1 MEKYRVFGDESTGV
15 HPFVPVAYMK
25 AQLSPPPASVV
36 SRLLSAG
43 ASVCSLA
50 FSSLLVT
57 LRLLLLLVAA
67 LWAILLQQLLLVFSL
82 FPSLHWRLS
91 LSLLAPPARLALFA
105 LGVWWLDE
113 QPADFRR
120 LKIRAPPPNAPAPWF
135 AFLSLS
141 APPRSSAS
149 AARTSSC
156 RVCLSSFASLV
167 EPLYLSYRLS
177 PQFVLLHEEGGFSFC
192 SLWAVLKFS
201 MQFRLAPGKGA
212 FRSLSALM
220 LAHEKNSSP
229 RIPLVIFP
237 EGQKSNG
244 TCILQWTA
252 AEGGAGR
259 EDREKVDA
267 GFDAA
272 ALHALDGRIAEVGCL
287 YTSLLASGKAGSP
300 SRAVPYGLPHTVN
313 APLEH
318 LRRVLAEKA
327 HGVSAVWAAPAA
339 VQASVQQQLQSRGV
353 STPASVLDC
362 LREVMIRMLPGVTGV
377 QSKGGAD
384 LRAFNAYWER
394 TQKEQY
400 LKNR

>member
-113 QPADFRR
+113 QPA
-120 LKIRAPPPNAPAPWF
+120 
-135 AFLSLS
+135 
-141 APPRSSAS
+141 